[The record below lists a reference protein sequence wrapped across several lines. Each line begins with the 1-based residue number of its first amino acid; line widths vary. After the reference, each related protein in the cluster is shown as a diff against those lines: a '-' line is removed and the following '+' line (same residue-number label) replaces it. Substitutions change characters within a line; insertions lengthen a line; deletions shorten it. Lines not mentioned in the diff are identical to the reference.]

1 MMFHY
6 IIIIDNGSNE
16 QEHNR
21 KMDMSGNLQQ
31 QKENVIMNINVKV
44 TNIYNDVIE
53 LKQNTESGINDI
65 QMELKQGHIY
75 M

>member
-1 MMFHY
+1 MLFHY

-44 TNIYNDVIE
+44 NNIYNDVVE
-53 LKQNTESGINDI
+53 LKQKI
-65 QMELKQGHIY
+65 
-75 M
+75 

>member
-1 MMFHY
+1 
-6 IIIIDNGSNE
+6 
-16 QEHNR
+16 
-21 KMDMSGNLQQ
+21 MDVLGNLQQ
-31 QKENVIMNINVKV
+31 QKEKVIMNINVKV
-44 TNIYNDVIE
+44 TYIYNDVIK